1 MFVWRICAK
10 KYQSSAFSG
19 IGGLYVSG
27 RWHPQGHKIV
37 YTAESLALASLEI
50 FVHLESDRIPLI
62 AIKAW
67 LPNELKIE
75 EIERSQLPD
84 NWQDTSAYPIL
95 QKIGQDWLNSNR
107 TPVLKVPSAIVPVEY
122 SYLLNPQHPEL
133 KVVLEPPIRFRFDRR
148 MWKTEI

>member
-107 TPVLKVPSAIVPVEY
+107 TAVLKVPSAIVPVEY

>member
-50 FVHLESDRIPLI
+50 FVHLESDNVPLV

-67 LPNELKIE
+67 LPDELEIE
-75 EIERSQLPD
+75 EISLSLLPD

-95 QKIGQDWLNSNR
+95 QKMGQDWLNSCR
-107 TPVLKVPSAIVPVEY
+107 TPILKVPSSIVPVEY
-122 SYLLNPQHPEL
+122 NYLLNPQHPEL
-133 KVVLEPPIRFRFDRR
+133 KIVLEPPIRFKFDRR
-148 MWKTEI
+148 MWKTEV